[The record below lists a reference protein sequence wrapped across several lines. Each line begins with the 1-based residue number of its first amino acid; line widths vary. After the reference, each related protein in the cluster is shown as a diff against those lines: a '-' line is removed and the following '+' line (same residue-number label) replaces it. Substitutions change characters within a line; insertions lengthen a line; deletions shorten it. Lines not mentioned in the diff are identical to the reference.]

1 MSQPESVPERPPRAA
16 SATAARPDGA
26 DRRRD
31 PEETKLRL
39 LDAAEH
45 LFAERGF
52 DGASLRAVT
61 QAART
66 SVSAAHYHFGS
77 KEALL
82 AATIQRRIEPI
93 IRARFDR
100 LDMLEREAAG
110 APLAIEAILDVFLR
124 PLFEQRAA
132 RGDQGE
138 TFRRIAARLFS
149 DPPPVVAGLK
159 RQVFGETVER
169 FMAALERALPGHPRE
184 AIALDLQFLVG
195 IMVHVISGHLE
206 DTPGLEPGRLASLS
220 DDEVLERMIEFAA
233 AGLRARAAATT
244 GER

>member
-1 MSQPESVPERPPRAA
+1 MSQSEPAADRVLDPTAPAVP
-16 SATAARPDGA
+16 ARHEA

-82 AATIQRRIEPI
+82 VATIERRLAPI
-93 IRARFDR
+93 LRARLDR
-100 LDMLEREAAG
+100 LDALEREAAG
-110 APLAIEAILDVFLR
+110 APLAIEAILDAFLR
-124 PLFEQRAA
+124 PIFEERAA
-132 RGDQGE
+132 RADAGDG
-138 TFRRIAARLFS
+138 FRRIAARLFS
-149 DPPPVVAGLK
+149 DPPPVVADLK
-159 RQVFGETVER
+159 QRVFGETMER
-169 FMAALERALPGHPRE
+169 FMAVLEPALPDRSRE

-195 IMVHVISGHLE
+195 IMIHVTSGHLE
-206 DTPGLEPGRLASLS
+206 DAPGPSPLPDLAGLS
-220 DDEVLERMIEFAA
+220 DETVLQRMIQFAA
-233 AGLRARAAATT
+233 AGIRAAA
-244 GER
+244 RSPR